1 VTDPSTHL
9 FWITSRAAGTAAMVL
24 AGASVTIGAVMG
36 GRLVKRGARDRIP
49 IHEAL
54 SLAVLVAVA
63 IHGLSLLGDAYLRP
77 SVFDIS
83 IPFVSGY
90 KTGWTTAGI
99 IAGWGLAALGLSYY
113 VRARIGV
120 SRWRVLHR
128 FTALFWLAGVVHAV
142 GEGTDAGQPWFLAL
156 MLLASVPALVA
167 LGLRWSRHAAS
178 RGGAGRVLSTPPNGE
193 PA

>member
-1 VTDPSTHL
+1 MTDPSTHL

-36 GRLVKRGARDRIP
+36 GRLVKRGSKDRVP

-54 SLAVLVAVA
+54 SLAVLVALAVHA
-63 IHGLSLLGDAYLRP
+63 LSLLGDAYLSP
-77 SVFDIS
+77 SLLDVTV
-83 IPFVSGY
+83 PFSSGY
-90 KTGWTTAGI
+90 KTGWTSAGI

-113 VRARIGV
+113 LRGRIGV

-156 MLLASVPALVA
+156 TLLTTVPALIA
-167 LGLRWSRHAAS
+167 LSLRWSRHAVS
-178 RGGAGRVLSTPPNGE
+178 RAGTGARA
-193 PA
+193 PAA